1 MWNQRSKEDA
11 MGGSPTPNNMATYRE
26 AVDEFTRN
34 ATALIG
40 HIPLFTKAREA
51 YEQAMRA
58 SEDLR
63 EVLDTG
69 DQTLRALMAELE
81 QAVSLHL
88 PAQEKRKSEPLR
100 IDAINAEGRS
110 ILAANG

>member
-1 MWNQRSKEDA
+1 MWNQKEDA
-11 MGGSPTPNNMATYRE
+11 AGGQPTLTNMATYRE
-26 AVDEFTRN
+26 AVDAFTKN
-34 ATALIG
+34 ATELIE

-51 YEQAMRA
+51 YEQALRV

-69 DQTLRALMAELE
+69 DQTLRALMVQLE
-81 QAVSLHL
+81 QAANLHL
-88 PAQEKRKSEPLR
+88 PTPEKRKSEPMR
-100 IDAINAEGRS
+100 IEAVHPELRS

>member
-1 MWNQRSKEDA
+1 MWNSKEET
-11 MGGSPTPNNMATYRE
+11 MGAQPSRTTMATYRE

-34 ATALIG
+34 ATELIG

-51 YEQAMRA
+51 YDQAMQA

-63 EVLDTG
+63 DVLDTG
-69 DQTLRALMAELE
+69 DQTLRVLMAELE

-88 PAQEKRKSEPLR
+88 PATERRKAEPMR
-100 IDAINAEGRS
+100 IESINAEGRS